1 MFFGRYDCTIDAKGR
16 LNFPAKFRDA
26 MGESFVVVEWLDR
39 CLFALPMAEVEKL
52 SERLGADELMDS
64 WEITGDLFSTA
75 CEVTPDKQGRILLPA
90 ELRRY
95 AGLEKSV
102 TIIGNRSHAE
112 LWDTAVWEAR
122 RAAVS
127 NEERAQRLRQLHI

>member
-1 MFFGRYDCTIDAKGR
+1 MFFGRYDCTIDARGR

-26 MGESFVVVEWLDR
+26 MGESFVVMEWLDR